1 MIVYEI
7 PGYDHTSQ
15 SKEILTM
22 ATRVGFIG
30 LGNIGKPMAIN
41 IAKAEFDLMVYD
53 LRDEPVRELTALGAK
68 AARSA
73 DEIGAH
79 GDIIELVVV
88 DDAQVETALLGEG
101 GALSTARRGSII
113 AIHSTVHPR
122 TVRKLAEQ
130 AALKGVTLIDAEVSG
145 GERGAIAKSLCYM
158 VGGNKAAFERC
169 RPIFATSGANIFHV
183 GELGAGAITK
193 LAHNLIVYV
202 NMLAASE
209 GMRLAERAG
218 VGIDTMQQVVH
229 AGAAQSRVA
238 DHWSQQ
244 RNLKDTYTS
253 GPRGLMELIHKDLRL
268 ALELGHDLGVS
279 LPGAALAQQ
288 LIQEVLAIDD

>member
-1 MIVYEI
+1 MTT
-7 PGYDHTSQ
+7 P
-15 SKEILTM
+15 
-22 ATRVGFIG
+22 VGFIG

-41 IAKAEFDLMVYD
+41 LAMAGFDLMVYD
-53 LRDEPVRELTALGAK
+53 LRAEPMRELTALGAK

-73 DEIGAH
+73 DEVGAH
-79 GDIIELVVV
+79 GEIIEVVVV
-88 DDAQVETALLGEG
+88 DDAQVEAALLAEG
-101 GALSTARRGSII
+101 GVFSGAKRGSII

-122 TVRKLAEQ
+122 TVRRLAEQ
-130 AALKGVTLIDAEVSG
+130 AAAKGLTLIDAEVSG

-158 VGGNKAAFERC
+158 VGGDKAAFEKC
-169 RPIFATSGANIFHV
+169 RPIFATSGANIFH
-183 GELGAGAITK
+183 LGDLGSGAITK

-209 GMRLAERAG
+209 GMRLAEKAG
-218 VGIDTMQQVVH
+218 VDLKSMEQVVR

-244 RNLKDTYTS
+244 SNLKNTYTS

-268 ALELGHDLGVS
+268 ALELGHDLGLP
-279 LPGAALAQQ
+279 LPGAALTQQ
-288 LIQEVLAIDD
+288 LIHLVLEIE

>member
-1 MIVYEI
+1 MTT
-7 PGYDHTSQ
+7 P
-15 SKEILTM
+15 
-22 ATRVGFIG
+22 VGFIG

-41 IAKAEFDLMVYD
+41 LAKAGFDLMVYD
-53 LRDEPVRELTALGAK
+53 LRPEPMRELTALGAK

-79 GDIIELVVV
+79 GEIIEVVVV
-88 DDAQVETALLGEG
+88 DDAQVEAALLGEG
-101 GALSTARRGSII
+101 GVFSGAKRGSII

-130 AALKGVTLIDAEVSG
+130 AAAKGLTLIDAEVSG

-158 VGGNKAAFERC
+158 VGGDKAAFEKC
-169 RPIFATSGANIFHV
+169 RPIFATSGANIFHL
-183 GELGAGAITK
+183 GDLGAGAITK

-209 GMRLAERAG
+209 GMRLAQKAG
-218 VGIDTMQQVVH
+218 VDLKSMEQVVH

-244 RNLKDTYTS
+244 SNLKDTYTS
-253 GPRGLMELIHKDLRL
+253 GPRGLLELIHKDLRL
-268 ALELGHDLGVS
+268 ALELGHDLGLS
-279 LPGAALAQQ
+279 LPGAALTQQ
-288 LIQEVLAIDD
+288 LIQRVLEVE